1 MILAGIVCLLLA
13 LEWHALLIG
22 AGVLFLGARIL
33 LKRDSGAYRKG
44 CGTVGDAAAKIAAE
58 NFGTLVEKGARF
70 DAKSVWQA
78 LRTALSWQGDCPAEE
93 IGPGT
98 LLIHP

>member
-13 LEWHALLIG
+13 IKWHALLIG
-22 AGVLFLGARIL
+22 AAALFLGARVL
-33 LKRDSGAYRKG
+33 LKRDSGAYKG
-44 CGTVGDAAAKIAAE
+44 GCETVGDAATNIAAD
-58 NFGTLVEKGARF
+58 NFGRLAGRGARF
-70 DAKSVWQA
+70 DPKSTWQA
-78 LRTALSWQGDCPAEE
+78 LRKALSWHGDCPEDE